1 MKTILRFLPAGKRS
15 TLKVFKKKQRLDI
28 PKSKIQKLPAQKTPK
43 VSAERLTEKQIELRS
58 KALGD
63 KSHRMIIGKDSPTT
77 HLGEEAIRGD
87 AIASKLAER
96 KFNRTLTKELAGN
109 RQKIATTIRGMGSN
123 KKAMLARP
131 RKVTP
136 TFRVAPVKRITNT
149 ITGET
154 TKNKAGTKFL
164 SKNPNPYKQIKGQP
178 RLRQASWLKRQKDKG
193 GLAAY
198 KKADMEANK
207 LYTKVSERFAGRAKV
222 SSFKTRSKPTY
233 VKLDRREK
241 DAFKQTQESWGFDPN
256 TKPDTSDLM
265 LGGKTNRNFKMKK
278 KKYFYKD
285 GFKIDKEID

>member
-109 RQKIATTIRGMGSN
+109 RQKIATTI
-123 KKAMLARP
+123 
-131 RKVTP
+131 
-136 TFRVAPVKRITNT
+136 KRITNT

-164 SKNPNPYKQIKGQP
+164 SKNPNPYKQITGQP
-178 RLRQASWLKRQKDKG
+178 RLRQASWLKRQKDKAG
-193 GLAAY
+193 VAAY

-207 LYTKVSERFAGRAKV
+207 LYTKASERYTARAKL
-222 SSFKTRSKPTY
+222 SSFKTRSRRTVKPMDY
-233 VKLDRREK
+233 RETA
-241 DAFKQTQESWGFDPN
+241 AFRQTQESWGFDPDR
-256 TKPDTSDLM
+256 KPDTSDLM
-265 LGGKTNRNFKMKK
+265 LFTRKRKK
-278 KKYFYKD
+278 NPLK
-285 GFKIDKEID
+285 

>member
-136 TFRVAPVKRITNT
+136 QFRVPPKQYKTNT

-154 TKNKAGTKFL
+154 TKNKAGTQFFRKL
-164 SKNPNPYKQIKGQP
+164 DKPYRQITGQP

-207 LYTKVSERFAGRAKV
+207 LYTKVSERFAGRSKV
-222 SSFKTRSKPTY
+222 SSFKTRSRRTVKPMDY
-233 VKLDRREK
+233 RETA
-241 DAFKQTQESWGFDPN
+241 AFRQTQESWGFDPDR
-256 TKPDTSDLM
+256 KPDTSDLM
-265 LGGKTNRNFKMKK
+265 LFTRKRKK
-278 KKYFYKD
+278 NPLK
-285 GFKIDKEID
+285 

>member
-178 RLRQASWLKRQKDKG
+178 RLRQASWLKRQKDKAG
-193 GLAAY
+193 TAAY

-207 LYTKVSERFAGRAKV
+207 LYTKVSERFAGRSKV
-222 SSFKTRSKPTY
+222 SSFKTRSRRTVKPRDY
-233 VKLDRREK
+233 REEA
-241 DAFKQTQESWGFDPN
+241 AFRQTQESWGFDPDR
-256 TKPDTSDLM
+256 KPDTSDLM
-265 LGGKTNRNFKMKK
+265 LFTRKRKK
-278 KKYFYKD
+278 NPLK
-285 GFKIDKEID
+285 